1 MTLAYI
7 FCIKHN
13 PAFIVSALYKFNN
26 IIRRL
31 NVKRILNSAK
41 FLFLIV
47 ALILICST
55 AQGSEKIIVMNPA
68 IANPMVD
75 RVALTKRLDTLE
87 NKTLYLVDINWGGP
101 DAAYGV
107 FAEMKIWFS
116 ENMPSVKV
124 VLKRKAGS
132 YMSDDPAL
140 WKEIGEKGDA
150 ALIGISG

>member
-1 MTLAYI
+1 VKKILVCTKVLLLIA
-7 FCIKHN
+7 
-13 PAFIVSALYKFNN
+13 AL
-26 IIRRL
+26 
-31 NVKRILNSAK
+31 
-41 FLFLIV
+41 
-47 ALILICST
+47 ALISST
-55 AQGSEKIIVMNPA
+55 SYASEKIAVMNPA

-75 RVALTKRLDTLE
+75 KVALTKRLDSLE

-116 ENMPSVKV
+116 ENMPSVNV
-124 VLKRKAGS
+124 VLKRKSGG

-150 ALIGISG
+150 AVIGISG

>member
-1 MTLAYI
+1 MKKVL
-7 FCIKHN
+7 FCAKVLLLI
-13 PAFIVSALYKFNN
+13 AAL
-26 IIRRL
+26 
-31 NVKRILNSAK
+31 
-41 FLFLIV
+41 
-47 ALILICST
+47 ALITNTSG
-55 AQGSEKIIVMNPA
+55 ASEKITVMNPA

-75 RVALTKRLDTLE
+75 RVALTKRLDSLE

-116 ENMPSVKV
+116 ENMPSVNV
-124 VLKRKAGS
+124 VLKRKSGS

-150 ALIGISG
+150 AVIGISG

>member
-1 MTLAYI
+1 M
-7 FCIKHN
+7 
-13 PAFIVSALYKFNN
+13 
-26 IIRRL
+26 
-31 NVKRILNSAK
+31 KRIFTSSK
-41 FLFLIV
+41 FLLLTAVFT
-47 ALILICST
+47 LICST
-55 AQGSEKIIVMNPA
+55 AQSSEKITVMNPA

-75 RVALTKRLDTLE
+75 RVALTERLDTLD

-107 FAEMKIWFS
+107 FKEMEIWFS
-116 ENMPSVKV
+116 ENMPKVKV

-150 ALIGISG
+150 AVIGISG

>member
-1 MTLAYI
+1 M
-7 FCIKHN
+7 
-13 PAFIVSALYKFNN
+13 VSALYNFNN

-41 FLFLIV
+41 SLFLIA
-47 ALILICST
+47 ALTLICST
-55 AQGSEKIIVMNPA
+55 AWGSEKIIV
-68 IANPMVD
+68 MVD

>member
-1 MTLAYI
+1 M
-7 FCIKHN
+7 
-13 PAFIVSALYKFNN
+13 
-26 IIRRL
+26 
-31 NVKRILNSAK
+31 KRILNSAK
-41 FLFLIV
+41 FLFL
-47 ALILICST
+47 AAACILICSSS
-55 AQGSEKIIVMNPA
+55 QGSEKITVMNPA
-68 IANPMVD
+68 IANTEVD
-75 RVALTKRLDTLE
+75 RIALAKRLDSLE

-107 FAEMKIWFS
+107 FEEMKIWFS

-150 ALIGISG
+150 AVIGISG

>member
-1 MTLAYI
+1 M
-7 FCIKHN
+7 
-13 PAFIVSALYKFNN
+13 
-26 IIRRL
+26 
-31 NVKRILNSAK
+31 KRILISAK
-41 FLFLIV
+41 SLFLIA

-55 AQGSEKIIVMNPA
+55 AQGSEKKIVVMNPA
-68 IANPMVD
+68 IANPMVN
-75 RVALTKRLDTLE
+75 RVGLTKRLDTLK

-107 FAEMKIWFS
+107 YAEMKIWFA
-116 ENMPSVKV
+116 ENMPSVKI

-132 YMSDDPAL
+132 YMSNDPAL